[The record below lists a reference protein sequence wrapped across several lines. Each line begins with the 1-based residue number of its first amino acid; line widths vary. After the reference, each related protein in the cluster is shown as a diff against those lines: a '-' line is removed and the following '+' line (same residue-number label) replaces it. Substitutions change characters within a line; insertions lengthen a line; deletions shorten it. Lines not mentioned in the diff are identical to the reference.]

1 VYNCILTDIR
11 VIKIM
16 ASNIESMVKKRVAV
30 TISNDLLKWVDEK
43 VKETTFANRS
53 HAIEHALTKLKE
65 AEK

>member
-1 VYNCILTDIR
+1 
-11 VIKIM
+11 M

-30 TISNDLLKWVDEK
+30 TISNDLLKWVDQK
-43 VKETTFANRS
+43 VKDTTFANRS

>member
-1 VYNCILTDIR
+1 
-11 VIKIM
+11 M